1 VMEEYRR
8 RFGHLPDLPRL
19 EFDSEKR
26 GRFVAAL
33 ERALQRNMPLIDY
46 EVQEFEIARLRRLRL
61 RLKHYIA
68 RLARRRTHMLCT
80 GSAFKERLHA
90 SVSHPRPHY
99 LGSPSPGHPGDPA
112 CVRQRP

>member
-1 VMEEYRR
+1 MERLEEPARKVMEEYRR
-8 RFGHLPDLPRL
+8 RFGHLPDLPGL

-68 RLARRRTHMLCT
+68 RLARRRTHML
-80 GSAFKERLHA
+80 
-90 SVSHPRPHY
+90 
-99 LGSPSPGHPGDPA
+99 
-112 CVRQRP
+112 